1 MSRGFLLSS
10 IICLAYIV
18 PSVVGSAVL
27 VPRLSTASC
36 TGHFEN
42 LSVTSI
48 TCDGS
53 NEGCTYGSQVF
64 VTGQGMLRK
73 IVNVIFIMLCSYGG
87 FSQILL
93 LS

>member
-10 IICLAYIV
+10 IICLVSIV

-36 TGHFEN
+36 SGHFEN
-42 LSVTSI
+42 ISVTSI

-53 NEGCTYGSQVF
+53 SDCTYGSQVF

-73 IVNVIFIMLCSYGG
+73 WVTHYGG
-87 FSQILL
+87 FNQIFLL
-93 LS
+93 FRNQIS

>member
-53 NEGCTYGSQVF
+53 DKVCTYGSQVF

-73 IVNVIFIMLCSYGG
+73 NATLVILCYYALWW
-87 FSQILL
+87 F
-93 LS
+93 

>member
-10 IICLAYIV
+10 IIYLAYIV

-36 TGHFEN
+36 NGHFEN

-53 NEGCTYGSQVF
+53 DKVCTYGSQVF

-73 IVNVIFIMLCSYGG
+73 KGYVIFIMLCGG
-87 FSQILL
+87 LWWF
-93 LS
+93 